1 MNELFYWRYFYAKD
15 KIKFVEDNVKTIK
28 DYNNIVSIKKEIED
42 KLKDFFLDY
51 IEHLYDSDYY
61 DFIDKLE
68 MIGRNFYNRI
78 KTLKNP
84 NKDELYN
91 EVLNSKVI
99 FNKLNRCLEYSK
111 HLVYSNEFIYKI
123 ENWKPSDFD
132 DMSNQ
137 QFYTYQYYISEQFI
151 NMFLHNEKVI
161 KLIGRKLSPEEREDF
176 FYTFLLT
183 FPSKSVEIN
192 LKNSK
197 YFILYGNN
205 DLDIIEDVFVFIK
218 SNINS
223 LFDSDMNVKK
233 SPKFKDEVKKC
244 YY

>member
-1 MNELFYWRYFYAKD
+1 M
-15 KIKFVEDNVKTIK
+15 
-28 DYNNIVSIKKEIED
+28 
-42 KLKDFFLDY
+42 
-51 IEHLYDSDYY
+51 
-61 DFIDKLE
+61 
-68 MIGRNFYNRI
+68 
-78 KTLKNP
+78 
-84 NKDELYN
+84 
-91 EVLNSKVI
+91 
-99 FNKLNRCLEYSK
+99 
-111 HLVYSNEFIYKI
+111 
-123 ENWKPSDFD
+123 
-132 DMSNQ
+132 
-137 QFYTYQYYISEQFI
+137 
-151 NMFLHNEKVI
+151 
-161 KLIGRKLSPEEREDF
+161 IGRKLSPEEREDF